1 MILTINNL
9 SYNYKE
15 TKALKN
21 ISFSLASGDF
31 MTIVGPNGSGKSTLL
46 KCLDR
51 ILKYKEGNIEIDGE
65 NLKNISLKSLSRK
78 IAYVPQKEETV
89 TSNTVFDIVMLGR
102 KPYIEWNITEHDI
115 KIVSDLLE
123 RFDLTALA
131 MRDINTLSGGQRQR
145 VFIARALAQQPDV
158 LLLDEPT
165 ANLDL
170 YHQSKIMDY
179 LADLANEG
187 LIIIVTMHDINLALL
202 FCTKAIMLSCGS
214 LFASGG
220 KEIFTKENIDN
231 LFRTTVK
238 IVNQDNQTYI
248 LQQRSIKYKP

>member
-123 RFDLTALA
+123 RFDLTALD
-131 MRDINTLSGGQRQR
+131 RKS
-145 VFIARALAQQPDV
+145 VV
-158 LLLDEPT
+158 
-165 ANLDL
+165 
-170 YHQSKIMDY
+170 
-179 LADLANEG
+179 
-187 LIIIVTMHDINLALL
+187 
-202 FCTKAIMLSCGS
+202 
-214 LFASGG
+214 
-220 KEIFTKENIDN
+220 
-231 LFRTTVK
+231 
-238 IVNQDNQTYI
+238 
-248 LQQRSIKYKP
+248 